1 MQRRNP
7 GMLASLG
14 IAIAALSGLGS
25 APAGLM
31 RQEIKAPS
39 HVDYEKILA
48 SIPLDVGGSAPQRRA
63 RKHRMMSARC
73 NERANRR
80 AASRKAKMRRRRAA

>member
-7 GMLASLG
+7 GMLAGLG
-14 IAIAALSGLGS
+14 MAIAALSGVFS

-31 RQEIKAPS
+31 RQEIKAPP
-39 HVDYEKILA
+39 HVDYNKILA

-63 RKHRMMSARC
+63 QKWRAMSTRC

-80 AASRKAKMRRRRAA
+80 AGARKAKMRRRRAA